1 MQRSFRKEL
10 FDDAIARMMR
20 ACIKTNTEIEQFKNL
35 QQRVEQLVIQKQKAE
50 IDFGDIPDEFRGIFS
65 AIVDLIIYKYYIP

>member
-1 MQRSFRKEL
+1 MLFFSSVLQRSFRKEL

-65 AIVDLIIYKYYIP
+65 TIFD

>member
-1 MQRSFRKEL
+1 
-10 FDDAIARMMR
+10 MMR

-65 AIVDLIIYKYYIP
+65 TIFDLIMFEYYIP